1 MKKFFGFIFVIAII
15 GGVAF
20 FFVKNKNGKSEN
32 VSQPVVSETTEQNTW
47 DTVSNE
53 ISNGIEAVGKGIKS
67 GISKVKGDS
76 KSESV
81 DEKGLFDKL
90 GDKVKAGKD
99 AAEKVISSHETTT
112 ITGKLIV
119 KGKGENISCYVKTG
133 FLTKYRI
140 KTITGSVDS
149 YTKLAG
155 YKSKTIKVS
164 GILNT
169 ETKEITATS
178 YKLAKEN

>member
-32 VSQPVVSETTEQNTW
+32 VSQTVVSETAEQNTW

-67 GISKVKGDS
+67 GINKLKGDS
-76 KSESV
+76 KSESAE
-81 DEKGLFDKL
+81 EKGILDKL
-90 GDKVKAGKD
+90 GDKVKAGKES
-99 AAEKVISSHETTT
+99 AEKAISSHETTT
-112 ITGKLIV
+112 ITGKLVV
-119 KGKGENISCYVKTG
+119 KGKGKNMTCFVKTG
-133 FLTKYRI
+133 FLKKYRV
-140 KTITGSVDS
+140 KTITGSEDS

-155 YKSKTIKVS
+155 FKGKKIKVS
-164 GILNT
+164 GVLNT

-178 YKLAKEN
+178 YKLAKD